1 MVTFFIVAAV
11 VGLLAALI
19 AIGVAVS
26 HLSFEAGQS
35 ESQEE
40 IGRLKAES
48 EQSEESR
55 AALIEL
61 NTRTTTR
68 VLDLEAQ
75 LKKTV
80 SQKKSSEV
88 RTGLIVE
95 QMAPFLEGFPYDPRS
110 AIFLG
115 KPLDFLVFDEEG
127 VHFVEVKS
135 GKAQLSTSQRRIRDQ
150 LKDKKVT
157 FEVYRIK
164 GE

>member
-1 MVTFFIVAAV
+1 MVIIFTTIVV
-11 VGLLAALI
+11 CLFLVLI
-19 AIGVAVS
+19 GWMGIQTGKSRSDEV
-26 HLSFEAGQS
+26 LGQ
-35 ESQEE
+35 
-40 IGRLKAES
+40 LKAES
-48 EQSEESR
+48 KQSEAER
-55 AALIEL
+55 QELVEL
-61 NTRTTTR
+61 NALSAARI
-68 VLDLEAQ
+68 LELETQ
-75 LKKTV
+75 LRKTV

-115 KPLDFLVFDEEG
+115 KPLDFLVFDEDG
-127 VHFVEVKS
+127 IHFVEVKS
-135 GKAQLSTSQRRIRDQ
+135 GKAQLNSNQRRIRDQ

>member
-1 MVTFFIVAAV
+1 MVVFLAVFIVIAGYIIYKCGHLKGKYGADKQ
-11 VGLLAALI
+11 VGQLLAESKQSEAEREALI
-19 AIGVAVS
+19 
-26 HLSFEAGQS
+26 Q
-35 ESQEE
+35 
-40 IGRLKAES
+40 
-48 EQSEESR
+48 
-55 AALIEL
+55 L
-61 NTRTTTR
+61 NTGSTTR
-68 VLDLEAQ
+68 IIELEAQ
-75 LKKTV
+75 LRKTV

-135 GKAQLSTSQRRIRDQ
+135 GKAQLSTSQRKIRDH